1 MHLLLTLVMALN
13 TLAIDL
19 AGIKAEPKL
28 EKRSELAL
36 HYADASLDSARDF
49 YKKGDLDACR
59 AALGEVEEKLQ
70 KSGQLK
76 PPTPSPSPSHS
87 QMPAPGGS
95 LGGGINLDFKSVIS
109 EGGTQAQVQIDITR
123 NLKAQATIS
132 AGTSATATQGAGAQ
146 DTGGTLGLSYQFEY

>member
-1 MHLLLTLVMALN
+1 MHLLLTLVLALN

-59 AALGEVEEKLQ
+59 AALGEVEAGVQLSYDSLMATGKDPRRNASPFKDAEKSTRQILRR
-70 KSGQLK
+70 LD
-76 PPTPSPSPSHS
+76 
-87 QMPAPGGS
+87 S
-95 LGGGINLDFKSVIS
+95 LGDLMSAFDRSAVDPAKRTVTDIHDKLIVGIMGK
-109 EGGTQAQVQIDITR
+109 
-123 NLKAQATIS
+123 KK
-132 AGTSATATQGAGAQ
+132 
-146 DTGGTLGLSYQFEY
+146 